1 MQAFIIE
8 HNTFQTSNTPSS
20 PKRIVSTDKL
30 RRKMVDHQKRHR
42 RNESA
47 PICLNELKLT
57 IQAVEDVAPGGNH
70 LSSYDDIITSP
81 DMPDDRS
88 ATQPESPASTR
99 VPLAVYCNRE
109 YDNVSFMTRDIGRK
123 TSMDRTHPAMQAI
136 TFQQLLDVQAEA
148 KRLFGRNYWKKTMRD
163 VNQDIIIP
171 ECNESGTSYALSK
184 NPGGQKIQAF
194 ITHCW
199 DEPFFDF
206 VDSIEKEFHSHTKK
220 PNLWIC
226 AFALKQGDSETLA
239 QQLEVPLEDSPF
251 VRALQYATWFVVVRN
266 LNTDLYS
273 RIWCVCE
280 LMFAMKIGFTT
291 NNNDTSRLDFDE
303 EDDAAANKKVTIV
316 VGPNVFS
323 QSQTSCVDA
332 HAANERDKIKI
343 LADLPQSGFSVDE
356 VDELVHSYRKY
367 EPPNQPRKQSFLPA
381 IGATILFFGLVAII
395 AWLSTQ
401 STQTSSPT
409 AAPTRTQAQKP
420 GNFLDSAPNFTI
432 DALSDASTPQ
442 YQALGWIAKSMWL
455 VQGKQVQLF
464 FEKEEWQQKQ
474 LFTLATFY
482 YAYNG
487 EQWTNSQEWL
497 EADVP
502 ECSWTDTISQSI
514 VCNDDKRV
522 VELSLDSEGGSV
534 TGNAPEL
541 SLLSSLEKIEVFG
554 MQLHSSVEQ
563 VVPSQLSRLS
573 DLKVV
578 SFANNSLTGSIPSY
592 LGEFVHLTHL
602 NLRSNDIS
610 GEIPTEIGLMT
621 KLESLS
627 LADNPGITGTIPTE
641 LGSLTLLRELRLAD
655 TSVRGNISFSV
666 CQLPHLTTLEA
677 SCGRITCCN
686 NTTPLTTAS
695 PTTGMTYESTSA
707 PTFSPTSGVFQPPS
721 QPPTSPVEGLG
732 MTPYPTS
739 EPGSYIL
746 NLPEYTISALQDIS
760 SPQSKAYAWLE
771 DHPNLNQLP
780 DWRKHQLFALAS
792 LYLALN
798 GEEWPQNEEQSWL
811 EHNVSECLW
820 NGFDDNNDVCDSDG
834 RILDISISAVQNL
847 TGSTLPPELG
857 LLPSLE
863 SIRLYFLDGLQANL
877 SDVLPVPLTY
887 LPLKTLHVYATEIYG
902 PIPSQLALFRGLSDL
917 NLRSNKLTGTLS
929 SELGQLTSLKSIA
942 LHQNHFVGKIPSELG
957 LLTDLETLLLDRTD
971 VTGAIPDELCSLPS
985 LIVRVNCSLISN
997 CTECTACSCYTET
1010 SSE

>member
-1 MQAFIIE
+1 MAG
-8 HNTFQTSNTPSS
+8 
-20 PKRIVSTDKL
+20 
-30 RRKMVDHQKRHR
+30 HQKRHR

-47 PICLNELKLT
+47 PVCLNELKLT
-57 IQAVEDVAPGGNH
+57 IQAAGEVSPEGNR
-70 LSSYDDIITSP
+70 LSFNDDIITSP
-81 DMPDDRS
+81 NMPDDTS

-99 VPLAVYCNRE
+99 VPLAVYCDRE
-109 YDNVSFMTRDIGRK
+109 YDDVSFLTRDIGRI

-163 VNQDIIIP
+163 VTREIIIP

-184 NPGGQKIQAF
+184 NPEGQKIQAF

-226 AFALKQGDSETLA
+226 AFALKQGDNETVA

-280 LMFAMKIGFTT
+280 LVFAMKIGFTR
-291 NNNDTSRLDFDE
+291 NNNDASRLDDDE

-332 HAANERDKIKI
+332 EAANERDKIKI
-343 LADLPQSGFSVDE
+343 LADLPQSGFSVDQ

-367 EPPNQPRKQSFLPA
+367 EPPNQPRKQCFLPV
-381 IGATILFFGLVAII
+381 IGATILFFGLVAITI
-395 AWLSTQ
+395 AWKW
-401 STQTSSPT
+401 
-409 AAPTRTQAQKP
+409 APTRTQTKKP
-420 GNFLDSAPNFTI
+420 ANLQEFLDSVPNFTI

-442 YQALGWIAKSMWL
+442 SQALSWVGKFDYL
-455 VQGKQVQLF
+455 VHGKELQLF

-474 LFTLATFY
+474 LFTLVTFY

-487 EQWTNSQEWL
+487 EQWTNSQEWTNH
-497 EADVP
+497 DVP
-502 ECSWTDTISQSI
+502 ECLWTDTFSESI

-534 TGNAPEL
+534 AGNAPEL
-541 SLLSSLEKIEVFG
+541 SLLSSLEKLEVFG
-554 MQLHSSVEQ
+554 MQLYASVEQ
-563 VVPSQLSRLS
+563 VIPSQLSRLS
-573 DLKVV
+573 ELKVV
-578 SFANNSLTGSIPSY
+578 SFANNSLSGSIPSY
-592 LGEFVHLTHL
+592 LGEFAHLTHL
-602 NLRSNDIS
+602 DLRSNEII
-610 GEIPTEIGLMT
+610 GEIPTELGLMT
-621 KLESLS
+621 KLEYLS
-627 LADNPGITGTIPTE
+627 LADNQGITGTIPTE

-655 TSVRGNISFSV
+655 TNIRGNISFSV
-666 CQLPHLTTLEA
+666 CQLPYLTTLEA

-686 NTTPLTTAS
+686 HTGPHTTAS
-695 PTTGMTYESTSA
+695 PTTGVSFEATSA

-746 NLPEYTISALQDIS
+746 SLPEYTISALQDIL

-771 DHPNLNQLP
+771 DYPGLNQIP

-792 LYLALN
+792 LYHALN
-798 GEEWPQNEEQSWL
+798 GDEWLQNEDQSWL

-820 NGFDDNNDVCDSDG
+820 NGFSINDVCDSDG
-834 RILDISISAVQNL
+834 RIVDVSISSVQNL
-847 TGSTLPPELG
+847 TGSSLPPELG
-857 LLPSLE
+857 LLSSLE
-863 SIRLYFLDGLQANL
+863 TIQLYFLDGLQANL
-877 SDVLPVPLTY
+877 SDVLPAQLAY
-887 LPLKTLHVYATEIYG
+887 LPLKALHVYATEIYG
-902 PIPSQLALFRGLSDL
+902 PIPSQLALFRGLLDL
-917 NLRSNKLTGTLS
+917 DLRSNQLTGTVS

-942 LHQNHFVGKIPSELG
+942 LHENHFVGKIPSELG
-957 LLTDLETLLLDRTD
+957 LLTDLDTLFLDRTD
-971 VTGAIPDELCSLPS
+971 VTGVIPNELCSLPS
-985 LIVRVNCSLISN
+985 LRVRVNCSLISN
-997 CTECTACSCYTET
+997 CTECATCSCYTET
-1010 SSE
+1010 SYE